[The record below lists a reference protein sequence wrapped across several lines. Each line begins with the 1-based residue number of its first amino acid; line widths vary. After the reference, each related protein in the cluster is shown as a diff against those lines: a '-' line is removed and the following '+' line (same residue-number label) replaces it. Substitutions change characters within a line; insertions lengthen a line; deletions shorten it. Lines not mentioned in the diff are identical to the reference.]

1 MTTTASTTATA
12 RFALPDADV
21 HLFDGWLPADEADVL
36 FARLL
41 REIDWQVHRI
51 RMFGRLVDSP
61 RLSCWIGDPQ
71 AAYVYSGTRFAPQPW
86 PQALVPLRERL
97 APLLQAVAG
106 APPPNSVLANLYR
119 DGKDSMGWHS
129 DDEPE
134 LGPRPAIASIS
145 LGAPRRFL
153 LRHRGRPELRWDA
166 ALTHGSLLLMAGETQ
181 RHYRH
186 AVPKTARVVGPRIN
200 LTFRTILAGPEASP
214 TGGRRDAAGCGASP

>member
-1 MTTTASTTATA
+1 MTTNAFMTSAMT
-12 RFALPDADV
+12 RLDLPDAEV
-21 HLFDGWLPADEADVL
+21 HFDDAWLSPDEADAL

-41 REIDWQVHRI
+41 REIDWEVHRI

-71 AAYVYSGTRFAPQPW
+71 ASYVYSGTRFAPQPW
-86 PQALVPLRERL
+86 PDALIPLRERL
-97 APLLQAVAG
+97 APALVAITG

-119 DGKDSMGWHS
+119 DGRDAMGWHS

-153 LRHRGRPELRWDA
+153 LRHRTWPEHRREVL
-166 ALTHGSLLLMAGETQ
+166 LTHGSLLLMAGETQ
-181 RHYRH
+181 RFYRH
-186 AVPKTARVVGPRIN
+186 AVPKTARPVGSRIN
-200 LTFRTILAGPEASP
+200 LTFRTIVTGP
-214 TGGRRDAAGCGASP
+214 